1 MIASDTEAD
10 IRLVCHD
17 RRLARG
23 LTVILED
30 LGLTLTEQG
39 PARLILAEAESD
51 LPPLPEGVPVL
62 IIARTPPATERPAG
76 PIIGYL
82 HRPIDLDKLEQIIQ
96 AQLPPGAPGASC
108 PAPPKPAPTDRPIP
122 HLTPTEQALYR
133 ALREAD
139 GTPVSREALARLLPH
154 GDPGGDLLTVHI
166 CTLRRKLTS
175 SGAGEIAVVRGIGY
189 RLKV

>member
-1 MIASDTEAD
+1 MIASDKGAD

-30 LGLTLTEQG
+30 LGLTITEQG
-39 PARLILAEAESD
+39 PARLILAEADAD
-51 LPPLPEGVPVL
+51 LPPLPEEIPIF
-62 IIARTPPATERPAG
+62 IIARTPPPAEHPVRPV
-76 PIIGYL
+76 IGYL
-82 HRPIDLDKLEQIIQ
+82 HRPIDFDRLEKTVLAHLSPHIPCLVQ
-96 AQLPPGAPGASC
+96 PS
-108 PAPPKPAPTDRPIP
+108 PTPSDRPIP
-122 HLTPTEQALYR
+122 HLTPTEQALYT

-139 GTPVSREALARLLPH
+139 GAPVDREALVRLLPH
-154 GDPGGDLLTVHI
+154 GDPGGNLLTVYI